1 MSKEKY
7 KKLVSIEINKFINK
21 RVEIRKIY
29 IELLQ
34 SKNNISYL
42 KEKYKQAFP
51 EEFNT
56 EKGTLSIKKYKS
68 EFSNRLKKE
77 FKDFPVEEKRKLVK
91 SGLLRILFRL
101 NSSEYEKLKKEK
113 QKTPLDDYAIK
124 RDETQSYSW
133 MVKIS
138 EKTKKELEEFE
149 IESKQFQDLK
159 NLEVKEKVNKT
170 LDKIEKERGLDKDYI
185 EQKIENERQFYQQL
199 ADEIDSPSYVSYFT
213 DDDPNDLDKTPE
225 NAELGIL
232 KPEREIYIDDDE
244 EDN

>member
-1 MSKEKY
+1 
-7 KKLVSIEINKFINK
+7 
-21 RVEIRKIY
+21 
-29 IELLQ
+29 
-34 SKNNISYL
+34 
-42 KEKYKQAFP
+42 
-51 EEFNT
+51 
-56 EKGTLSIKKYKS
+56 
-68 EFSNRLKKE
+68 
-77 FKDFPVEEKRKLVK
+77 
-91 SGLLRILFRL
+91 
-101 NSSEYEKLKKEK
+101 
-113 QKTPLDDYAIK
+113 
-124 RDETQSYSW
+124 